1 MKKTL
6 FVILAVV
13 AVASCKSQY
22 DALLASNDADAK
34 YAAAMDYFNNGKYKK
49 AATLFESLAVLT
61 SNTEKDDT
69 VQFYWGLSNYRDRD
83 YYTAEANFTRFITHY
98 PMSVFTPEAAFL
110 RIDCLYR
117 STYRY
122 ELDQVPTQQALAE
135 ISQYK
140 KENPDSPRIEACDK
154 MEADLNERLDRKA
167 LEAAKLY
174 YKMENYKSSR
184 IAFRNI
190 LKNDPENIYREDIL
204 YYTAMSSYK
213 YALLSVTAK
222 QKERYLTFVDDYLN
236 FISEIPESSYRREL
250 DVMYRRAQK
259 ALGKSIADDGEDI
272 SDRDLRKQKKEEE
285 KALRRAARELE
296 KQGE

>member
-1 MKKTL
+1 
-6 FVILAVV
+6 
-13 AVASCKSQY
+13 
-22 DALLASNDADAK
+22 
-34 YAAAMDYFNNGKYKK
+34 
-49 AATLFESLAVLT
+49 
-61 SNTEKDDT
+61 
-69 VQFYWGLSNYRDRD
+69 
-83 YYTAEANFTRFITHY
+83 
-98 PMSVFTPEAAFL
+98 
-110 RIDCLYR
+110 
-117 STYRY
+117 
-122 ELDQVPTQQALAE
+122 
-135 ISQYK
+135 
-140 KENPDSPRIEACDK
+140 